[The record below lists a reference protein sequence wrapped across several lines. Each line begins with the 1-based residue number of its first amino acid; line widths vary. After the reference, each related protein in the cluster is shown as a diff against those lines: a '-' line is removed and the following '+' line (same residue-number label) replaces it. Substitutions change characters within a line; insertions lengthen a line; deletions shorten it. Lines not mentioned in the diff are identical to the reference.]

1 VEIGRGR
8 AADAFFP
15 VSSLEHFERIL
26 DEQKGLAMQISN
38 FKDMYLAELQELVS
52 VETQL
57 ADALLRMAGAASRP
71 VLKRVLVH
79 HRAQTEIQ
87 KERLLTILQKHGADP
102 AAHTDQAMQT
112 LITETKKML
121 TILTN
126 DDLRDAGLIASAQK
140 LEHYEIAAYGTA
152 AALAGQL
159 DLRDEQKML
168 HLSLEEEK
176 RVDALLTQL
185 AKREVNPKALAA

>member
-1 VEIGRGR
+1 MNER
-8 AADAFFP
+8 AA
-15 VSSLEHFERIL
+15 
-26 DEQKGLAMQISN
+26 AMEISN

-52 VETQL
+52 VEGQL
-57 ADALLRMAGAASRP
+57 ADALLRMAGAASHP
-71 VLKRVLVH
+71 ALKRALLH
-79 HRAQTEIQ
+79 HRAETETQ
-87 KERLLTILQKHGADP
+87 RERLMTILLKHGANP
-102 AAHTDQAMQT
+102 TAHIDQAMQA

-121 TILTN
+121 TMLKV

-168 HLSLEEEK
+168 HLSLEEE
-176 RVDALLTQL
+176 RRIDVLLTQL
-185 AKREVNPKALAA
+185 AKREVNPDAVAA